1 MESRQL
7 WSGGKSLE
15 KTLNGESREPQHIA
29 RAVSVP
35 LSERSLPSS
44 MTTVIASF
52 SLDSKALY
60 IYATQSLKVTLAL
73 ERRSELRSASS
84 NDSSSGKGRRRR
96 IPCQV
101 PEQFS
106 SDIALLTGAVYFT
119 VPLSYASGYVHLWCW
134 SLPDP

>member
-1 MESRQL
+1 MESRQS

-52 SLDSKALY
+52 SLDRKALY

-96 IPCQV
+96 TPV
-101 PEQFS
+101 KYPHS
-106 SDIALLTGAVYFT
+106 SLRTLLYSRAPYTSRF
-119 VPLSYASGYVHLWCW
+119 P
-134 SLPDP
+134 

>member
-1 MESRQL
+1 MESRQS

-52 SLDSKALY
+52 SLDRKALY

-73 ERRSELRSASS
+73 ERRSELRSAASS

-96 IPCQV
+96 TPV
-101 PEQFS
+101 KYPNS
-106 SDIALLTGAVYFT
+106 SLRTLLYSRAPYTSRF
-119 VPLSYASGYVHLWCW
+119 P
-134 SLPDP
+134 